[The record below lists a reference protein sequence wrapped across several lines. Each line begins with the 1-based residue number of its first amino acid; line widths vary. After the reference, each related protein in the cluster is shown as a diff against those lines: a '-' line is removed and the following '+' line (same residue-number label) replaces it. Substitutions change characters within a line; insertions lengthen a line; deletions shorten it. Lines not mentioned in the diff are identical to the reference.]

1 MEIVSLYNAEI
12 IDLGKAKLN
21 KIGITEDFV
30 GRGNGYSKGGRKVKF
45 HFVAIPRP
53 GLSNIIKTIEND
65 LKIELAPYFCK
76 FNGINSTEYID
87 PKIHKTMTLKKLEK
101 ITRKQIEKYPGR
113 IFIVKKKWL
122 PLTLDTLDLKDFV
135 ANALKYPDKYLEG
148 F

>member
-12 IDLGKAKLN
+12 IDLGKVSLN
-21 KIGITEDFV
+21 KIGITEDFDS
-30 GRGNGYSKGGRKVKF
+30 RGTTYSKGGRKVKF

-53 GLSNIIKTIEND
+53 GLSDVVKTIEND
-65 LKIELAPYFCK
+65 LKIELSPYFEK

-87 PKIHKTMTLKKLEK
+87 PKKHKNMNLKNLEK
-101 ITRKQIEKYPGR
+101 ITREHIARYPGR

-122 PLTLDTLDLKDFV
+122 PLTLDTEDLKNFV
-135 ANALKYPDKYLEG
+135 QNALKYPDKYLEG